1 MAADCNKNEDYTN
14 FFEDEDIDINDI
26 DYDEII
32 GYEDL
37 EDNNTEDYFSID
49 PQFGTIDDAKELVD
63 KAHSLGIRIILDA
76 VFNHSGADFL
86 HLRIY

>member
-37 EDNNTEDYFSID
+37 EDNKTEDYFKHQEHQEYHKLLSRI
-49 PQFGTIDDAKELVD
+49 V
-63 KAHSLGIRIILDA
+63 SLSFKTL
-76 VFNHSGADFL
+76 FTE
-86 HLRIY
+86 